1 MTESPD
7 SGHDIP
13 SAGPSGVA
21 GGLAALLVRQ
31 AGVISRA
38 QAIACGMS
46 GRTVAR
52 RASTGA
58 WCVIHPGVYL
68 VAGHRPGHESRV
80 RAAALWAGPRAT
92 LSGPA
97 AAFWHRMLDEPPGTI
112 GFTVPR
118 TMHRVPAPGVTLR
131 RRVLDPA
138 DRTVLH
144 GVAVTTPTCT
154 VLETAPVAGPRFLDR
169 ALQRHVGF
177 AELHAAYCRH
187 MGARGNRGMGELLVA
202 CADRADSVAER
213 RMMRLLREAG
223 VTGWVHGHRFGPWT
237 LDLAFPE
244 RRLAI
249 EVDGWAW
256 HVDAERFAAD
266 RRKGNALG
274 TAGWVLLRFTWA
286 DLTGA
291 PELVVRRVREVLAA
305 AA

>member
-21 GGLAALLVRQ
+21 GGVAALLVRQ

-58 WCVIHPGVYL
+58 WCMVHPGVYL

-80 RAAALWAGPRAT
+80 RAAALRAGPRAT
-92 LSGPA
+92 LSGPRSRVLAPDARRA
-97 AAFWHRMLDEPPGTI
+97 ARHDRVHGPAHDAPGLR
-112 GFTVPR
+112 P
-118 TMHRVPAPGVTLR
+118 RVPVPGVTLR

-154 VLETAPVAGPRFLDR
+154 VREAAPVAGPRFLDR

-177 AELHAAYCRH
+177 AELHACAVSVRSWPPQRDRPRTGSGDRRPGRGPCHGRH
-187 MGARGNRGMGELLVA
+187 
-202 CADRADSVAER
+202 RA
-213 RMMRLLREAG
+213 L
-223 VTGWVHGHRFGPWT
+223 
-237 LDLAFPE
+237 PE
-244 RRLAI
+244 RRSCCGAQSSLTW
-249 EVDGWAW
+249 VPG
-256 HVDAERFAAD
+256 FA
-266 RRKGNALG
+266 
-274 TAGWVLLRFTWA
+274 V
-286 DLTGA
+286 TGS
-291 PELVVRRVREVLAA
+291 
-305 AA
+305 